1 MHLCI
6 QKIDEKQEYNKEK
19 LQNEIEKMVQKEII
33 TKNEGKAID
42 IDKLLQYTKSDLYK
56 DLKTAKKIY
65 KEKAFYIHMDL
76 EEIYKEDIQEKILVQ
91 GVIDLYYIDKNDNI
105 ILVDYKTDYVKSN
118 EQELI
123 DKYKKQLLIYK
134 RVLEEALGKKVYKTY
149 IYSLYLGKSIEIC
162 G

>member
-6 QKIDEKQEYNKEK
+6 QKLDEKQEYDREK
-19 LQNEIEKMVQKEII
+19 LQNKIEKLVHNGII
-33 TKNEGKAID
+33 TKNEKEAIN

-65 KEKAFYIHMDL
+65 KEKAFYINMDL
-76 EEIYKEDIQEKILVQ
+76 SEIYTEDIQEKILVQ

-105 ILVDYKTDYVKSN
+105 ILVDYKTDYVKNS

-123 DKYKKQLLIYK
+123 DKYKKQLSIYK
-134 RVLEEALGKKVYKTY
+134 RALEEALGKKVYKTY

-162 G
+162 